1 MATNKRDLKAYS
13 RFDGTGRIVPGSTV
27 LRRNKPKNGNWKET
41 QAYECCDG
49 GGCPQTG
56 PFTFTLF
63 EVPEDFGTGSY
74 IRLIFNCLTA
84 YIIPTLGGTGTLGYA
99 TGQLS
104 SPVTTS
110 PTLSELVDLINVTF
124 AGQGI
129 VAELV
134 EGVLQVT
141 VSNTDYISEG
151 CTGSYLAL
159 EIIIQDLP

>member
-1 MATNKRDLKAYS
+1 MAQKKAFVRYAQNKA
-13 RFDGTGRIVPGSTV
+13 VPGSLIVRT
-27 LRRNKPKNGNWKET
+27 KAPKVGTWQEVP
-41 QAYECCDG
+41 YDICCG
-49 GGCPQTG
+49 SGCPQTG

-63 EVPEDFGTGSY
+63 EVPEDFGTGSN
-74 IRLIFNCLTA
+74 IRLIFNCLTV
-84 YIIPTLGGTGTLGYA
+84 YIIPTLGGTGTQGFA
-99 TGQLS
+99 IGQLS

-110 PTLSELVDLINVTF
+110 PTLSELVDLINITF

-151 CTGSYLAL
+151 CTGSYLSL
-159 EIIIQDLP
+159 DIIIYDPA